1 MLEDLEQGVDKA
13 DTKLNSAMKKMRKF
27 IRDTEGELLFSIRG
41 EHCLT
46 SWLTET
52 KSGWCI
58 GILTVILLAL
68 LLAVILV

>member
-46 SWLTET
+46 SCDLQ
-52 KSGWCI
+52 KQNPVGVSVYS
-58 GILTVILLAL
+58 L
-68 LLAVILV
+68 